1 MWIHIVYVEDSGMKR
16 IAIIFAACLFLL
28 TACAAPATQPPSP
41 MPTAAPQAVVL
52 AQSSQPR
59 LSAPS
64 VPAESLSALA
74 TGNNAFAFALYRAI
88 RAGQG
93 NLFYSPYSLSLALA
107 MTYAGARGNTE
118 QQMAHALHFML
129 PQSQLH
135 GAFNALDL
143 KLNTTGQANADF
155 KLSLADSLWGQAG
168 FAFRPEFL
176 DTLAENYGAGLRLT
190 DFVDA
195 ANREQSRQTINQW
208 VADQT
213 QGKIKE
219 LLAKGFLSDL
229 TRLVLVNAIYFKAD
243 WDVPFTRGTHNGDFT
258 RLDNTAVSVP
268 MMSRRAST
276 AYAKG
281 ADYEAAEIAYKG
293 NRMRMLVLLPAQG
306 QFASFEQSLT
316 AEHVDAI
323 VRALKADEVILT
335 MPKFQFDA
343 SLSLEDTLST
353 MGMSDAFDA
362 NRADFSG
369 MTGKRDPSTGS
380 GQALYIA
387 HVVHKAF
394 VAVDEMGT
402 EAAAATGIGMEVTS
416 LPTVLTLDRPFVF
429 VIRDGETG
437 TVLFAGRVLDPR
449 Q

>member
-1 MWIHIVYVEDSGMKR
+1 MKHA
-16 IAIIFAACLFLL
+16 AILLAACLFLLL
-28 TACAAPATQPPSP
+28 TACAAPATQLPSSP
-41 MPTAAPQAVVL
+41 MPTAAPQGVVL
-52 AQSSQPR
+52 AQSSKPR
-59 LSAPS
+59 LSAPA
-64 VPAESLSALA
+64 VTGEQQSALA
-74 TGNNAFAFALYRAI
+74 AGNNAFAFDLYRSI

-93 NLFYSPYSLSLALA
+93 NLFYSPYSLALALA

-118 QQMAHALHFML
+118 QQMAHALHFTL

-155 KLSLADSLWGQAG
+155 KLSLANSLWGQTG
-168 FAFRPEFL
+168 FTFRPEFL

-195 ANREQSRQTINQW
+195 ANREQSRQAINQW
-208 VADQT
+208 VSDQT

-316 AEHVDAI
+316 AERVDTI
-323 VRALKADEVILT
+323 VRALKAGEVILT

-369 MTGKRDPSTGS
+369 MTGKRD
-380 GQALYIA
+380 LYIA

-416 LPTVLTLDRPFVF
+416 LPTVLTLDRPFLF
-429 VIRDGETG
+429 LIRDGETG